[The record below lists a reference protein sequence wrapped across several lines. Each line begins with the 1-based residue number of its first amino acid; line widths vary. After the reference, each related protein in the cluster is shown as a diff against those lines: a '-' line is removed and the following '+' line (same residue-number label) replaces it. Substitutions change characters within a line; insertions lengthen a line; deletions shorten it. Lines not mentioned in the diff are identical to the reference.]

1 MEKIKQINSQGKA
14 LSMGCEIFTSIP
26 VYSGEYLDYGDSFLL
41 QTLSGATDTDVTI
54 DAYAEEAISTTPPS
68 NINQWYRFHTSGENW
83 GTTTAP
89 STSTNKLTMLG
100 VGLREE
106 TLESHSGMYQKLSGL
121 LVGVEYE
128 VTINFHYSAN
138 VGTISFSR
146 FYYSEQNFTN
156 AKRTPVTD
164 YSLPSKKIRFTFTAL
179 TTNDIVF
186 FDYST
191 TAETSS
197 CFISSIEIKEQNNY
211 QLPIIADLSGLGF
224 VKVLHNNDGVGEPDE
239 PEF

>member
-1 MEKIKQINSQGKA
+1 MERIKQINSQGQA
-14 LSMGCEIFTSIP
+14 LSMGCEIFMSIP
-26 VYSGEYLDYGDSFLL
+26 VYSGEYLAYGDSFLL

-89 STSTNKLTMLG
+89 STSTNMLTMNG
-100 VGLREE
+100 VGVGER

-128 VTINFHYSAN
+128 VAINFHYSTN

-146 FYYSEQNFTN
+146 FYYSGQNATI
-156 AKRTPVTD
+156 ARRTAVTD
-164 YSLPSKKIRFTFTAL
+164 YSLPSKQIRFTFTAL
-179 TTNDIVF
+179 TTQDIVF

-191 TAETSS
+191 TAVTSS

-211 QLPIIADLSGLGF
+211 QLPIITAMPGLGF